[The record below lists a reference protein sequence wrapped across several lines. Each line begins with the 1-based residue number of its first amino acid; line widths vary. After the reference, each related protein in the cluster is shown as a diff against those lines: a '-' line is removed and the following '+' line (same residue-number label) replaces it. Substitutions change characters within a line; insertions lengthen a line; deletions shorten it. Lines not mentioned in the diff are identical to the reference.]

1 MQPRAERDDI
11 AGRRNDFQAVNLV
24 ARRAVFDGFIAAGVV
39 GDVAAD
45 LAAFGAGR
53 IACVQQIMFPRFS
66 LQIAGQYAGLAG
78 SVHIVGVKFQNL
90 VHAFQ
95 FDDDAVID
103 GNSAAGDAGAG
114 RTGRQWN
121 QILVRQLDDRRYF
134 FRTAGKY
141 DDFGLAEV
149 NRISFFISLI
159 RRQIV
164 FIGFDEFIPYD
175 VS

>member
-1 MQPRAERDDI
+1 M
-11 AGRRNDFQAVNLV
+11 
-24 ARRAVFDGFIAAGVV
+24 
-39 GDVAAD
+39 
-45 LAAFGAGR
+45 LA
-53 IACVQQIMFPRFS
+53 RFS
-66 LQIAGQYAGLAG
+66 LQLASQYAGLASG
-78 SVHIVGVKFQNL
+78 VHIVGVKFQNFI
-90 VHAFQ
+90 HAFQ
-95 FDDDAVID
+95 FDDDAMVY

-159 RRQIV
+159 GRQIV
-164 FIGFDEFIPYD
+164 FVGFDEFIPYD